1 MYTITDIA
9 PTDAEFIALI
19 AALDAWQETLYP
31 AESNHLLDL
40 SQLPPQTVIALA
52 IRSPQGE
59 AVGCGAIV
67 LSEEGFGEMK
77 RVYIDPQHRG
87 QQLGEKLLAALE
99 AKARSATAIP
109 CAWRPVSISMRPSP
123 STRATATRPAARLR
137 RISPIRS
144 ACLWRNRCLPIFV
157 QQRYKR
163 LQLAG
168 FGAPAPHQPGGQPA
182 PLFGQRPGGNLLMA
196 GHTLQHTARDQR
208 QSGAGDD
215 AGQHPVV
222 RLHLVDPPG
231 VALSA

>member
-19 AALDAWQETLYP
+19 AALDARQETLYP

-40 SQLPPQTVIALA
+40 SQLPPQTVIATA

-99 AKARSATAIP
+99 AKARQRDCHTLRPETGIHQHAAIALYTRNGYQTR
-109 CAWRPVSISMRPSP
+109 CAFAPYQPDPLSVFMEKPLF
-123 STRATATRPAARLR
+123 ADL
-137 RISPIRS
+137 RS
-144 ACLWRNRCLPIFV
+144 A
-157 QQRYKR
+157 
-163 LQLAG
+163 
-168 FGAPAPHQPGGQPA
+168 
-182 PLFGQRPGGNLLMA
+182 
-196 GHTLQHTARDQR
+196 
-208 QSGAGDD
+208 
-215 AGQHPVV
+215 
-222 RLHLVDPPG
+222 
-231 VALSA
+231 AL

>member
-87 QQLGEKLLAALE
+87 QQLGEKL
-99 AKARSATAIP
+99 
-109 CAWRPVSISMRPSP
+109 
-123 STRATATRPAARLR
+123 
-137 RISPIRS
+137 
-144 ACLWRNRCLPIFV
+144 
-157 QQRYKR
+157 
-163 LQLAG
+163 
-168 FGAPAPHQPGGQPA
+168 
-182 PLFGQRPGGNLLMA
+182 
-196 GHTLQHTARDQR
+196 
-208 QSGAGDD
+208 
-215 AGQHPVV
+215 
-222 RLHLVDPPG
+222 
-231 VALSA
+231 

>member
-99 AKARSATAIP
+99 AKARQRDCHTLRLGDRYPSACGHRPLHAQRLP
-109 CAWRPVSISMRPSP
+109 DPLRVCAV
-123 STRATATRPAARLR
+123 STRSAQRVYGETTVCRSSFSSAINASSWRVLAPR
-137 RISPIRS
+137 RHTSQVVSQRHSS
-144 ACLWRNRCLPIFV
+144 AS
-157 QQRYKR
+157 
-163 LQLAG
+163 
-168 FGAPAPHQPGGQPA
+168 GQA
-182 PLFGQRPGGNLLMA
+182 E
-196 GHTLQHTARDQR
+196 TC
-208 QSGAGDD
+208 
-215 AGQHPVV
+215 
-222 RLHLVDPPG
+222 
-231 VALSA
+231 

>member
-77 RVYIDPQHRG
+77 RVYIDPAHRG
-87 QQLGEKLLAALE
+87 QHLGETLLAALE
-99 AKARSATAIP
+99 DEALSRHCHTVRLETGIKQ
-109 CAWRPVSISMRPSP
+109 
-123 STRATATRPAARLR
+123 RAAVRLYEQCGYDLRPAF
-137 RISPIRS
+137 P
-144 ACLWRNRCLPIFV
+144 PYV
-157 QQRYKR
+157 DD
-163 LQLAG
+163 
-168 FGAPAPHQPGGQPA
+168 
-182 PLFGQRPGGNLLMA
+182 PLSLFMEKALVE
-196 GHTLQHTARDQR
+196 D
-208 QSGAGDD
+208 
-215 AGQHPVV
+215 V
-222 RLHLVDPPG
+222 RLA
-231 VALSA
+231 AL

>member
-87 QQLGEKLLAALE
+87 QQLGEKAAGGAGSESASARLPYP
-99 AKARSATAIP
+99 APGDRYPSACGHRPLHAQRLSDPLRVCAVSTRSAQRVYGETTVCRSSFSSAIN
-109 CAWRPVSISMRPSP
+109 ASSWRVLAPRRHTSQVVSQRHS
-123 STRATATRPAARLR
+123 
-137 RISPIRS
+137 S
-144 ACLWRNRCLPIFV
+144 AS
-157 QQRYKR
+157 
-163 LQLAG
+163 
-168 FGAPAPHQPGGQPA
+168 GQA
-182 PLFGQRPGGNLLMA
+182 E
-196 GHTLQHTARDQR
+196 TC
-208 QSGAGDD
+208 
-215 AGQHPVV
+215 
-222 RLHLVDPPG
+222 
-231 VALSA
+231 

>member
-99 AKARSATAIP
+99 ASPEANLLAVQDGARPLVTPALINRVVEAATK
-109 CAWRPVSISMRPSP
+109 CG
-123 STRATATRPAARLR
+123 AA
-137 RISPIRS
+137 
-144 ACLWRNRCLPIFV
+144 
-157 QQRYKR
+157 
-163 LQLAG
+163 
-168 FGAPAPHQPGGQPA
+168 APAESGLLAA
-182 PLFGQRPGGNLLMA
+182 PRLLI
-196 GHTLQHTARDQR
+196 
-208 QSGAGDD
+208 S
-215 AGQHPVV
+215 
-222 RLHLVDPPG
+222 
-231 VALSA
+231 SK

>member
-99 AKARSATAIP
+99 AKARQRDCHTLRLETADPSACGHRPLHAQRLP
-109 CAWRPVSISMRPSP
+109 DPLRVCAV
-123 STRATATRPAARLR
+123 STRSAQRVYGETTVCRSSFSSAINASSWRVLAPR
-137 RISPIRS
+137 RHTSQVVSQRHSS
-144 ACLWRNRCLPIFV
+144 AS
-157 QQRYKR
+157 
-163 LQLAG
+163 
-168 FGAPAPHQPGGQPA
+168 GQA
-182 PLFGQRPGGNLLMA
+182 E
-196 GHTLQHTARDQR
+196 TC
-208 QSGAGDD
+208 
-215 AGQHPVV
+215 
-222 RLHLVDPPG
+222 
-231 VALSA
+231 

>member
-1 MYTITDIA
+1 MYTVTDIA
-9 PTDAEFIALI
+9 PTDAEFTALI

-99 AKARSATAIP
+99 EKARQRDCHTLRLETGIHQHAAITLYTRNGYQTRCAFAPYQPDPLSVVMEKPLFADLRSAALSTPPAGGF
-109 CAWRPVSISMRPSP
+109 WRPG
-123 STRATATRPAARLR
+123 ATPAR
-137 RISPIRS
+137 
-144 ACLWRNRCLPIFV
+144 W
-157 QQRYKR
+157 
-163 LQLAG
+163 
-168 FGAPAPHQPGGQPA
+168 
-182 PLFGQRPGGNLLMA
+182 
-196 GHTLQHTARDQR
+196 
-208 QSGAGDD
+208 
-215 AGQHPVV
+215 
-222 RLHLVDPPG
+222 
-231 VALSA
+231 

>member
-99 AKARSATAIP
+99 ATGIHQHAAIALYTRNGYQTRCAFAPYQPDPLSVFMEKPLFADLRSA
-109 CAWRPVSISMRPSP
+109 
-123 STRATATRPAARLR
+123 
-137 RISPIRS
+137 
-144 ACLWRNRCLPIFV
+144 
-157 QQRYKR
+157 
-163 LQLAG
+163 
-168 FGAPAPHQPGGQPA
+168 
-182 PLFGQRPGGNLLMA
+182 
-196 GHTLQHTARDQR
+196 
-208 QSGAGDD
+208 
-215 AGQHPVV
+215 
-222 RLHLVDPPG
+222 
-231 VALSA
+231 AL

>member
-99 AKARSATAIP
+99 AKARQRDCHTLRLETGIHQHAAIALYTRNGYHSPPGTSARSWPPRRPLRP
-109 CAWRPVSISMRPSP
+109 CGFSPDRWPAQGRTETQDGSSAPRAYWRQISP
-123 STRATATRPAARLR
+123 SGRARCFHPPTAGW
-137 RISPIRS
+137 SS
-144 ACLWRNRCLPIFV
+144 C
-157 QQRYKR
+157 
-163 LQLAG
+163 
-168 FGAPAPHQPGGQPA
+168 
-182 PLFGQRPGGNLLMA
+182 
-196 GHTLQHTARDQR
+196 
-208 QSGAGDD
+208 
-215 AGQHPVV
+215 
-222 RLHLVDPPG
+222 
-231 VALSA
+231 

>member
-77 RVYIDPQHRG
+77 RVYIDP
-87 QQLGEKLLAALE
+87 A
-99 AKARSATAIP
+99 P
-109 CAWRPVSISMRPSP
+109 
-123 STRATATRPAARLR
+123 RPAAGRKAAGGAGSESASARLPYPAPGDR
-137 RISPIRS
+137 YPSACGHRPLHAQRLPDPLRVCAVSTRS
-144 ACLWRNRCLPIFV
+144 AQRVYGETTVCRSSFSSAINASSWRVLAPRRHTSQV
-157 QQRYKR
+157 VSQRHSS
-163 LQLAG
+163 AS
-168 FGAPAPHQPGGQPA
+168 GQA
-182 PLFGQRPGGNLLMA
+182 E
-196 GHTLQHTARDQR
+196 TC
-208 QSGAGDD
+208 
-215 AGQHPVV
+215 
-222 RLHLVDPPG
+222 
-231 VALSA
+231 

>member
-77 RVYIDPQHRG
+77 RVYIDPLHRG

-99 AKARSATAIP
+99 AEAR
-109 CAWRPVSISMRPSP
+109 
-123 STRATATRPAARLR
+123 
-137 RISPIRS
+137 
-144 ACLWRNRCLPIFV
+144 
-157 QQRYKR
+157 QR
-163 LQLAG
+163 
-168 FGAPAPHQPGGQPA
+168 
-182 PLFGQRPGGNLLMA
+182 
-196 GHTLQHTARDQR
+196 
-208 QSGAGDD
+208 
-215 AGQHPVV
+215 
-222 RLHLVDPPG
+222 
-231 VALSA
+231 